1 MVDLTVWKLFLMNKV
16 VLTLLFVINLGGTI
30 YGYIWYEPQLRDTP
44 LLYWPFVPDSPTASF
59 FFTIVLGLWLLNRR
73 SPLFET
79 LAFIT
84 LIKYGVW
91 AVVMNLLFL
100 QTLPPE
106 ASTVTVLMAFM
117 LMVSHG
123 AMAVQ
128 ALLYAPF
135 MTWTIRSFV
144 LSLVWVIHNDVVD
157 YVLGQWPRYPS
168 LAEQIMWIGYGSFWL
183 TGLCFFMGYVLVL
196 RTSLDNKVIRM

>member
-1 MVDLTVWKLFLMNKV
+1 MLHNVWYPFLRHKA
-16 VLTLLFVINLGGTI
+16 VLSVLFVINLLGTI

-44 LLYWPFVPDSPTASF
+44 LIYWPFVPDSPTASL
-59 FFTIVLGLWLLNRR
+59 FFTVVLGLWIVGKR
-73 SPLFET
+73 SPLLET

-91 AVVMNLLFL
+91 AVVMNVLFL
-100 QTLPPE
+100 RTLGSD
-106 ASTVTVLMAFM
+106 ADTFTVLMALM

-144 LSLVWVIHNDVVD
+144 LTLVWVIHNDVVD
-157 YVLGQWPRYPS
+157 YVLGQWPRYPA
-168 LAEQIMWIGYGSFWL
+168 LAEHIMWIGYGSFWL
-183 TGLCFFMGYVLVL
+183 TGLCFLVGYVLVL
-196 RTSLDNKVIRM
+196 RTSLDNKVMRM

>member
-1 MVDLTVWKLFLMNKV
+1 MNPMFLKPFLMHRIVLTV
-16 VLTLLFVINLGGTI
+16 LLIINLGGTI

-44 LLYWPFVPDSPTASF
+44 YIYWLFVPDSPTASF
-59 FFTIVLGLWLLNRR
+59 FFTIVLGLWLANKR

-91 AVVMNLLFL
+91 AVIMNIMYLG
-100 QTLPPE
+100 TLPSDAP
-106 ASTVTVLMAFM
+106 TLTILMAVM

-123 AMAVQ
+123 AMALQ
-128 ALLYAPF
+128 ALIYAPF
-135 MTWTIRSFV
+135 MKWTVTSFV
-144 LSLVWVIHNDVVD
+144 CTLIWVIHNDVVD

-168 LAEQIMWIGYGSFWL
+168 LAEHIMWIGYGSFWL
-183 TGLCFFMGYVLVL
+183 TGLCFFMGYAFVL
-196 RTSLDNKVIRM
+196 RPSLENKVIRM

>member
-1 MVDLTVWKLFLMNKV
+1 MNPTFLNTFLMNRI
-16 VLTLLFVINLGGTI
+16 VLALLFVINLGGTI

-44 LLYWPFVPDSPTASF
+44 YVYWPFVPDSPTASL
-59 FFTIVLGLWLLNRR
+59 FFTIVLGLWIVKKR

-91 AVVMNLLFL
+91 AVIMNIMFL
-100 QTLPPE
+100 GTLPVDAP
-106 ASTVTVLMAFM
+106 TITILMAVM

-123 AMAVQ
+123 AMALQ
-128 ALLYAPF
+128 ALIYAPF
-135 MTWTIRSFV
+135 MKWTITSFV
-144 LSLVWVIHNDVVD
+144 CTLIWVIHNDVVD

-168 LAEQIMWIGYGSFWL
+168 LAEHIMWIGYGSFWL
-183 TGLCFFMGYVLVL
+183 TGLCFFMGYAFVL
-196 RTSLDNKVIRM
+196 RPSLENKFIRM

>member
-1 MVDLTVWKLFLMNKV
+1 MNPMFLKPFLMHRIT
-16 VLTLLFVINLGGTI
+16 LSLLFVINLGGTI

-44 LLYWPFVPDSPTASF
+44 YLYWPFVPDSPTASL
-59 FFTIVLGLWLLNRR
+59 FFTIVLGLWIFKKR
-73 SPLFET
+73 SSIFET

-100 QTLPPE
+100 RTLPDDAP
-106 ASTVTVLMAFM
+106 TITILMAVM

-123 AMAVQ
+123 AMAIQ
-128 ALLYAPF
+128 ALIYAPF
-135 MTWTIRSFV
+135 MKWTMTSFV
-144 LSLVWVIHNDVVD
+144 CSLIWVIHNDVVD

-168 LAEQIMWIGYGSFWL
+168 LAEYIIWIGYGSFWL
-183 TGLCFFMGYVLVL
+183 TGLCFLMGYAFVL
-196 RTSLDNKVIRM
+196 RSSLENKFIRM

>member
-1 MVDLTVWKLFLMNKV
+1 MLHNVWYPFLRHKTVLSV
-16 VLTLLFVINLGGTI
+16 LFVINLLGTI

-44 LLYWPFVPDSPTASF
+44 LIYWPFVPDSPTASL
-59 FFTIVLGLWLLNRR
+59 FFTVVLGLWIVGKR
-73 SPLFET
+73 SPLLET

-91 AVVMNLLFL
+91 AVVMNVLFL
-100 QTLPPE
+100 RTLGSD
-106 ASTVTVLMAFM
+106 ADTFTVLMALM

-144 LSLVWVIHNDVVD
+144 LTLVWVIHNDVVD
-157 YVLGQWPRYPS
+157 YVLGQWPRYPA
-168 LAEQIMWIGYGSFWL
+168 LAEHIMWIGYGSFWL
-183 TGLCFFMGYVLVL
+183 TGLCFLVGYVLVL
-196 RTSLDNKVIRM
+196 RTSLDNKVMRM

>member
-1 MVDLTVWKLFLMNKV
+1 MLHNVWYPFLRHKTVLSV
-16 VLTLLFVINLGGTI
+16 LFVINLLGTI

-44 LLYWPFVPDSPTASF
+44 LIYWPFVPDSPTASL
-59 FFTIVLGLWLLNRR
+59 FFTVVLGLWIFGKR
-73 SPLFET
+73 SPLLET

-91 AVVMNLLFL
+91 AVVMNVLFL
-100 QTLPPE
+100 RTLGSD
-106 ASTVTVLMAFM
+106 ADTFTVLMALM

-144 LSLVWVIHNDVVD
+144 LTLVWVIHNDVVD
-157 YVLGQWPRYPS
+157 YVLGQWPRYPA
-168 LAEQIMWIGYGSFWL
+168 LAEHIMWIGYGSFWL
-183 TGLCFFMGYVLVL
+183 TGLCFLVGYVLVL
-196 RTSLDNKVIRM
+196 RTSLDNKVMRM

>member
-1 MVDLTVWKLFLMNKV
+1 MLHNVWYPFLRHKTVLSV
-16 VLTLLFVINLGGTI
+16 LFVINLLGTI

-44 LLYWPFVPDSPTASF
+44 LIYWPFVPDSPTASL
-59 FFTIVLGLWLLNRR
+59 FFTVVLGLWIFGKR
-73 SPLFET
+73 SPLLET

-91 AVVMNLLFL
+91 AVVMNVLFL
-100 QTLPPE
+100 RTLGSD
-106 ASTVTVLMAFM
+106 ADTFTVLMALM
-117 LMVSHG
+117 LIVSHG

-144 LSLVWVIHNDVVD
+144 LTLVWVIHNDVVD
-157 YVLGQWPRYPS
+157 YVLGQWPRYPA
-168 LAEQIMWIGYGSFWL
+168 LAEHIMWIGYGSFWL
-183 TGLCFFMGYVLVL
+183 TGLCFLVGYVLVL
-196 RTSLDNKVIRM
+196 RTSLDNKVMRM

>member
-1 MVDLTVWKLFLMNKV
+1 MLHNVWYPFLRHKA
-16 VLTLLFVINLGGTI
+16 VLSVLFVINLLGTI

-44 LLYWPFVPDSPTASF
+44 LTYWPFVPDSPTASL
-59 FFTIVLGLWLLNRR
+59 FFTVVLGLWIFGKR
-73 SPLFET
+73 SPLLET

-91 AVVMNLLFL
+91 AVVMNVLFL
-100 QTLPPE
+100 RTLGSD
-106 ASTVTVLMAFM
+106 ADTFTVLMALM

-144 LSLVWVIHNDVVD
+144 LTLVWVIHNDVVD
-157 YVLGQWPRYPS
+157 YVLGQWPRYPA
-168 LAEQIMWIGYGSFWL
+168 LAEHIMWIGYGSFWL
-183 TGLCFFMGYVLVL
+183 TGLCFFVGYVLVL
-196 RTSLDNKVIRM
+196 RTSLDNKVMRM

>member
-1 MVDLTVWKLFLMNKV
+1 MLHNVWYPFLRHKA
-16 VLTLLFVINLGGTI
+16 VLSVLFVINLLGTI

-44 LLYWPFVPDSPTASF
+44 LIYWPFVPDSPTASL
-59 FFTIVLGLWLLNRR
+59 FFTVVLGLWIFGKR
-73 SPLFET
+73 SPLLET

-91 AVVMNLLFL
+91 AVVMNVLFL
-100 QTLPPE
+100 RTLGSD
-106 ASTVTVLMAFM
+106 AVTFTVLMALM

-144 LSLVWVIHNDVVD
+144 LTLVWVIHNDVVD
-157 YVLGQWPRYPS
+157 YVLGQWPRYPA
-168 LAEQIMWIGYGSFWL
+168 LAEHIMWIGYGSFWL
-183 TGLCFFMGYVLVL
+183 TGLCFFVGYVLVL
-196 RTSLDNKVIRM
+196 RTSLDNKVMRM